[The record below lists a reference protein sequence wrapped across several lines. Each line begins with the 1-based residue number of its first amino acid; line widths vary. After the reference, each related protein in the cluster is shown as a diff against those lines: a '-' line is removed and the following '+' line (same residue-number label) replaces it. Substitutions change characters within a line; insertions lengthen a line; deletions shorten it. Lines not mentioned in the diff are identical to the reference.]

1 LASPALVTAVT
12 RVDSAG
18 VWAAA
23 VATGAEASDA
33 ALPGP
38 LAGSFGQLGP
48 KGPAASAAPADALGL
63 PLGLVP
69 VVPLPA
75 WLAVSLPEQPAT
87 RVMPAITAA
96 AAAKPRSLFTC
107 LTSV

>member
-1 LASPALVTAVT
+1 SLVGANRVIPSALFSVSASPALVTAVT
-12 RVDSAG
+12 KVDSAG

-23 VATGAEASDA
+23 VATG
-33 ALPGP
+33 
-38 LAGSFGQLGP
+38 
-48 KGPAASAAPADALGL
+48 SAAPAVALGL
-63 PLGLVP
+63 PPGLAP

-87 RVMPAITAA
+87 RVTPAITAA

-107 LTSV
+107 LTS